1 MADEKLVAL
10 MIRLAKRLDS
20 VEADLIEL
28 KGFVGF
34 IQAKQKQEEAK
45 RGDDEIIEDIK
56 FNTLKERLG
65 DM

>member
-1 MADEKLVAL
+1 MADEKLISL
-10 MIRLAKRLDS
+10 MVRLASRLDK

-34 IQAKQKQEEAK
+34 IKAKQKQEETK
-45 RGDDEIIEDIK
+45 KSDDEMIEDIK
-56 FNTLKERLG
+56 FETFKQRLG